1 MKDIITADNGH
12 KTITIKL
19 SGKAYATLQKF
30 ADALNE
36 WCDEENRDNTP
47 LTVFDNFFTWELGM
61 LLNTDHETAELV
73 VEGIDTG
80 TDDEAE
86 DQKAKDELYEL
97 LHKRGFTTLSEELDA
112 IRKRVA

>member
-1 MKDIITADNGH
+1 M
-12 KTITIKL
+12 
-19 SGKAYATLQKF
+19 
-30 ADALNE
+30 
-36 WCDEENRDNTP
+36 
-47 LTVFDNFFTWELGM
+47 
-61 LLNTDHETAELV
+61 NTDHETAELV